1 MISIK
6 ETKDGVVLDVRVLP
20 RSSRCEIAGIQGEAL
35 KIRITAPPVD
45 GKANDECIKFL
56 SDWLGIKKSRITIIS
71 GHTSRNKRIAVSGV
85 TANDM
90 KAILAVI

>member
-6 ETKDGVVLDVRVLP
+6 ETKDGVVFDVRVLP

-35 KIRITAPPVD
+35 KIKITAPPVD
-45 GKANDECIKFL
+45 GKANDECVKFL

-71 GHTSRNKRIAVSGV
+71 GHTSKNKRIAVSGV
-85 TANDM
+85 TVRDM
-90 KAILAVI
+90 ETIVAVI